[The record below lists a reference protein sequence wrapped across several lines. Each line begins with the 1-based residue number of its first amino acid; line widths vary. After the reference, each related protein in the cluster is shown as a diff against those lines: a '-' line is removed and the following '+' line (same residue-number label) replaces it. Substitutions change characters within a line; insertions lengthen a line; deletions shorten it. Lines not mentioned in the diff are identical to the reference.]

1 MIPIPLSEQE
11 ETILQLLVENSNLK
25 REIEELKYRIKELNW
40 CLEEK
45 D

>member
-1 MIPIPLSEQE
+1 MVPIPLNEQE

-25 REIEELKYRIKELNW
+25 REIEELKHEIKEMKW